1 MVVIGYLVG
10 VDPYQPNFHYYPIQ
24 ALVTAM
30 GRETLQR
37 TVDIAQNT

>member
-1 MVVIGYLVG
+1 LFVS
-10 VDPYQPNFHYYPIQ
+10 VDPHQSSFHYYPIQ